1 MYWLRRLFRK
11 ESTEKQLDSELQFH
25 LEQRMADYVETGM
38 DPEKA
43 RRKARLEFGG
53 MEGVKEECRESR
65 RVHIVDTFLQ
75 DVRYGLR
82 MLRKSPGF
90 TLITVLTLAL
100 GMGANTTMFS
110 TIDSMLL
117 HPLNF
122 PELNRLVA
130 LSEPLPHSVSGSETV
145 APADYLDWKR
155 QASVFEGMAAY
166 HSWGSD
172 LTGVGEPE
180 HLDGARVSPSFFP
193 IVGVGAALGRIFSP
207 DEEIPGHDQVAVIS
221 YGLWQNRFS
230 GDRFSGDPRILG
242 MSISLNGVPYKVVGV
257 MPQDFSFPRAT
268 QVWTPLPLSSDFTQ
282 EREKQSVLT
291 LARLKPSVTPAQAQA
306 EMSTIAARLEQLY
319 PQTNTSRGAQV
330 TLLRDQVAGDFTPM
344 FLWISMGAVLFVLL
358 IACINVANMQVA
370 RAAARQRE
378 MAVRASLGATRKRI
392 LRQLLTENVML
403 ALLGGA
409 AGLGVAKLLLQALK
423 IGMPAQITRL
433 IPGWQALA
441 INSRALVFT
450 FAIALA
456 TGIVFGLAPALGAS
470 KPDLTDALKEGEKN
484 SILGTRRRLR
494 SLLVVFEVALALVL
508 LVGAG
513 LMVKGFRHLVETEK
527 QGYSPDN
534 VLTLGVSLNQTRYHQ
549 DHRIV
554 GFYRES
560 LDRIRALPEVLAA
573 STVSHIPAT
582 GGWSTQKFLIEGQ
595 PGPAPGE
602 LQVTNFLVAAPQYFH
617 TMRIPILSGR
627 DFADHDRAESPKV
640 AIVSA
645 EFVRRYFSG
654 ADPLG
659 QHIKLGSATA
669 EPATIVGVAGDVKRF
684 MFDRGQRPTVYVPH
698 AQYPFLSMALV
709 IRAAGDPQK
718 IAAEVRAQ
726 LLAVDKEQPV
736 FDVMTMDGII
746 TEQVSG
752 VRVGAISMLFF
763 GLLALLLSA
772 IGVYG
777 VVAYSV
783 EQRTHEIGIRM
794 AVGARAHDILGMV
807 LAQTARLTG
816 TGLGIGL
823 LGAFA
828 MSRGMVKAM
837 FGMISLDWT
846 TFAIFT
852 ALLAGVA
859 LLASY
864 IPALR
869 AARVNP
875 MITLRHE

>member
-1 MYWLRRLFRK
+1 MYWLRRLLRK
-11 ESTEKQLDSELQFH
+11 EKTEKQLDSELRFH
-25 LEQRMADYVETGM
+25 LEQQIAGYIEAGM
-38 DPEKA
+38 DPDQA
-43 RRKARLEFGG
+43 RRQAQLEFGG

-65 RVHIVDTFLQ
+65 RVHVVDTLLQ
-75 DVRYGLR
+75 DVRYGMR

-90 TLITVLTLAL
+90 TLVTVVTLAL
-100 GMGANTTMFS
+100 GMGANTTTFS
-110 TIDSMLL
+110 TLDSMLL
-117 HPLNF
+117 HPLSF
-122 PELNRLVA
+122 PELSRLVA
-130 LSEPLPHSVSGSETV
+130 LSEPLPHNVSGSETV
-145 APADYLDWKR
+145 APADYLDWIR
-155 QASVFEGMAAY
+155 QATVFEGVAAY
-166 HSWGSD
+166 RSWGSD

-180 HLDGARVSPSFFP
+180 HLDGARVSPNFFP
-193 IVGVGAALGRIFSP
+193 MIGAGATLGRTFTQ
-207 DEEIPGHDQVAVIS
+207 DEEQPGHDQVAVIS

-230 GDRFSGDPRILG
+230 GDPRILDA
-242 MSISLNGVPYKVVGV
+242 SISLNGAPFKVVGV

-268 QVWTPLPLSSDFTQ
+268 QVWTPLPLSSDFVH

-291 LARLKPSVTPAQAQA
+291 LARLKPAVTPVQAQA
-306 EMSTIAARLEQLY
+306 EMNTIAARLEQLY
-319 PQTNTSRGAQV
+319 PQTNTNRRVSV
-330 TLLRDQVAGDFTPM
+330 VLLRDQVAGEFTPM

-358 IACINVANMQVA
+358 IACVNVANMQVA

-378 MAVRASLGATRKRI
+378 MAVRASLGATRMRM
-392 LRQLLTENVML
+392 LRQLLTENAML
-403 ALLGGA
+403 ALLGGT
-409 AGLGVAKLLLQALK
+409 AGIAVAKLLLHLFK
-423 IGMPAQITRL
+423 VGMPPEITRL
-433 IPGWQALA
+433 IPGWQTMA
-441 INSRALVFT
+441 INGRALVFT

-470 KPDLTDALKEGEKN
+470 KPDLTDALKDGEKG
-484 SILGTRRRLR
+484 SILGARHRLR
-494 SLLVVFEVALALVL
+494 SLLVIFEVALALVL

-513 LMVKGFRHLVETEK
+513 LMVQGFRHLVETQR

-560 LDRIRALPEVLAA
+560 LERIGALPQVVSVSA
-573 STVSHIPAT
+573 VSHIPAT
-582 GGWSTQKFLIEGQ
+582 GGWSTEKLLIEGR
-595 PGPAPGE
+595 PAPAAGE
-602 LQVTNFLVAAPQYFH
+602 SQVTNFLVAAPQYFH
-617 TMRIPILSGR
+617 TMRIPVMNGR
-627 DFADHDRAESPKV
+627 DFDDHDRAESPKV

-645 EFVRRYFSG
+645 EFGRRYFPG

-659 QHIKLGSATA
+659 QRIRLGSSAA
-669 EPATIVGVAGDVKRF
+669 EPATIVGVVGDVKRF

-698 AQYPFLSMALV
+698 SQYPVLSMGLV
-709 IRAAGDPQK
+709 MRTAGDPQK
-718 IAAEVRAQ
+718 IASQVRAQ
-726 LLAVDKEQPV
+726 LLVVDKEQPV
-736 FDVMTMDGII
+736 FDVKTMEGII

-752 VRVGAISMLFF
+752 VRVGAVSMLFF

-794 AVGARAHDILGMV
+794 AVGAKARDILAMV
-807 LAQTARLTG
+807 LGQTVRLTAA
-816 TGLGIGL
+816 GLAIGL

-828 MSRGMVKAM
+828 MSRAMVKVM
-837 FGMISLDWT
+837 FGMIALDFT
-846 TFAIFT
+846 TFAVFT
-852 ALLAGVA
+852 SLLAGVA

-864 IPALR
+864 VPAQR

>member
-11 ESTEKQLDSELQFH
+11 ESTEKQLASELQFH
-25 LEQRMADYVETGM
+25 MEQQVRDYMDTGM
-38 DPEKA
+38 DPEQA
-43 RRKARLEFGG
+43 RRKTRLEFGG
-53 MEGVKEECRESR
+53 LEGVKEECRESR
-65 RVHIVDTFLQ
+65 RIYIIDTFLQ
-75 DVRYGLR
+75 DVRYGVR
-82 MLRKSPGF
+82 MLRKSSGF

-100 GMGANTTMFS
+100 GMGANTTIFS

-122 PELNRLVA
+122 PELNRLVV

-145 APADYLDWKR
+145 APADYLDWTR
-155 QASVFEGMAAY
+155 QASVFEGIAAY
-166 HSWGSD
+166 QSWGSD

-180 HLDGARVSPSFFP
+180 HLDGARVSSDFFS
-193 IVGVGAALGRIFSP
+193 IVGMGTALGRTFTP
-207 DEEIPGHDQVAVIS
+207 DEEMPGQNQVAVIS

-230 GDRFSGDPRILG
+230 GDPHILG
-242 MSISLNGVPYKVVGV
+242 MSISLNGVPYKIVGV

-268 QVWTPLPLSSDFTQ
+268 QVWAPLPLSSDFVQ
-282 EREKQSVLT
+282 EREKQSVLA

-306 EMSTIAARLEQLY
+306 EMNTIAARLEQLY
-319 PQTNTSRGAQV
+319 PQTNTSRKVAV
-330 TLLRDQVAGDFTPM
+330 TLLRDQAAGDFTPM
-344 FLWISMGAVLFVLL
+344 FLWISLGAVLFVLL

-378 MAVRASLGATRKRI
+378 MAVRASLGATRKRM
-392 LRQLLTENVML
+392 LRQLLTENVIL

-409 AGLGVAKLLLQALK
+409 AGIAVAKLLMHLLK
-423 IGMPAQITRL
+423 IGMPMQITRL
-433 IPGWQALA
+433 IPGWQTMA
-441 INSRALVFT
+441 INSRALIFT
-450 FAIALA
+450 FAVALA
-456 TGIVFGLAPALGAS
+456 TGIIFGLAPALGAS
-470 KPDLTDALKEGEKN
+470 KPDLTDALKEGEKS
-484 SILGTRRRLR
+484 SIFGARQRLR
-494 SLLVVFEVALALVL
+494 SLLVTFEVALALVL

-513 LMVKGFRHLVETEK
+513 LMVQGFRHLVETEK
-527 QGYSPDN
+527 QGYNPGN
-534 VLTLGVSLNQTRYHQ
+534 VLTLGVSLNQTRYRQ

-554 GFYRES
+554 GFYLES
-560 LDRIRALPEVLAA
+560 LDRIRTLPEVLSA
-573 STVSHIPAT
+573 SIVSHIPAT
-582 GGWSTQKFLIEGQ
+582 GGWSTEKFLIEGQ

-602 LQVTNFLVAAPQYFH
+602 LQVTNFLAAAPQYFH
-617 TMRIPILSGR
+617 TMRIPIVNGR
-627 DFADHDRAESPKV
+627 DFADHDRAGSPKV
-640 AIVSA
+640 AIVSG

-669 EPATIVGVAGDVKRF
+669 EPATIVGVVGDVKRF

-698 AQYPFLSMALV
+698 AQYPLLSMGLV
-709 IRAAGDPQK
+709 VRTSGDPQK
-718 IAAEVRAQ
+718 IAAQVRAQ

-736 FDVMTMDGII
+736 FDIKTMEGII

-794 AVGARAHDILGMV
+794 AVGARARDILGMV
-807 LAQTARLTG
+807 LAQTARLTA

-828 MSRGMVKAM
+828 MSRAMVKVM
-837 FGMISLDWT
+837 FGMITLDLT
-846 TFAIFT
+846 TFAVFT

-864 IPALR
+864 IPAQR

>member
-11 ESTEKQLDSELQFH
+11 EKTEKQLDSELRFH
-25 LEQRMADYVETGM
+25 LEQQIAGYIEAGM
-38 DPEKA
+38 DPEQA
-43 RRKARLEFGG
+43 RRQAQLEFGG

-65 RVHIVDTFLQ
+65 RVHVVDTLLQ

-90 TLITVLTLAL
+90 TLVTVVTLAL
-100 GMGANTTMFS
+100 GMGANTTTFS
-110 TIDSMLL
+110 TLDSMLL
-117 HPLNF
+117 HPLSF

-130 LSEPLPHSVSGSETV
+130 LSEPLPHNVSGSETV
-145 APADYLDWKR
+145 APADYLDWTR
-155 QASVFEGMAAY
+155 QATVFEGVAAY
-166 HSWGSD
+166 RSWGSD

-180 HLDGARVSPSFFP
+180 HLDGARVSPGFFP
-193 IVGVGAALGRIFSP
+193 TIGVEAALGRTFTQ
-207 DEEIPGHDQVAVIS
+207 EEEQPGHDQVAVIS

-230 GDRFSGDPRILG
+230 GDPRILDA
-242 MSISLNGVPYKVVGV
+242 SISLNGVPYKIVGV
-257 MPQDFSFPRAT
+257 MSQDFSFPRAT
-268 QVWTPLPLSSDFTQ
+268 QVWAPLPLSSDFVQ

-306 EMSTIAARLEQLY
+306 EMNTIAARLEQLY
-319 PQTNTSRGAQV
+319 PQTNTNRRVAV
-330 TLLRDQVAGDFTPM
+330 VLLRDQVAGEFTPI

-358 IACINVANMQVA
+358 IACVNVANMQVA
-370 RAAARQRE
+370 RAAARHRE
-378 MAVRASLGATRKRI
+378 MAVRASLGATRMRM

-403 ALLGGA
+403 ALLGGT
-409 AGLGVAKLLLQALK
+409 AGIAVAKLLLRLFK
-423 IGMPAQITRL
+423 VGMPPEITRL
-433 IPGWQALA
+433 IPGWQTMAINGRALA
-441 INSRALVFT
+441 FT

-470 KPDLTDALKEGEKN
+470 KPDLTDALKDGEKG
-484 SILGTRRRLR
+484 SILGARHRLR
-494 SLLVVFEVALALVL
+494 SLLVIFEVALALVL

-513 LMVKGFRHLVETEK
+513 LMVQGFRRLVETER

-534 VLTLGVSLNQTRYHQ
+534 MLTLGVSLNQTRYHQ
-549 DHRIV
+549 DRRIV

-560 LDRIRALPEVLAA
+560 LERIGALPQVVSVSA
-573 STVSHIPAT
+573 VSHIPAT
-582 GGWSTQKFLIEGQ
+582 GGWSTEKLLIEGR
-595 PGPAPGE
+595 PAPAAGE
-602 LQVTNFLVAAPQYFH
+602 SQVTNFLVAAPHYFH
-617 TMRIPILSGR
+617 TMRIPLMNGR
-627 DFADHDRAESPKV
+627 DFDDHDRAESPKV

-645 EFVRRYFSG
+645 EFGRRYFPG

-659 QHIKLGSATA
+659 QRIRLGSPPA
-669 EPATIVGVAGDVKRF
+669 EPATIVGVVGDVKRF
-684 MFDRGQRPTVYVPH
+684 MFDRSQRPTVYVPH
-698 AQYPFLSMALV
+698 SQYPVLSMGLV
-709 IRAAGDPQK
+709 MRTAADPQK
-718 IAAEVRAQ
+718 IASQVRAQ

-736 FDVMTMDGII
+736 FDVKTMEGII

-752 VRVGAISMLFF
+752 VRVGAVSMLFF

-794 AVGARAHDILGMV
+794 AVGAKAGDILAMV
-807 LAQTARLTG
+807 LGQTVRLTA
-816 TGLGIGL
+816 TGLAIGL

-828 MSRGMVKAM
+828 MSRAMVKVM
-837 FGMISLDWT
+837 FGMIALDFT
-846 TFAIFT
+846 TFAVFT
-852 ALLAGVA
+852 SLLAGVA

-864 IPALR
+864 VPAQR
-869 AARVNP
+869 ASRVNP

>member
-1 MYWLRRLFRK
+1 
-11 ESTEKQLDSELQFH
+11 
-25 LEQRMADYVETGM
+25 
-38 DPEKA
+38 
-43 RRKARLEFGG
+43 
-53 MEGVKEECRESR
+53 
-65 RVHIVDTFLQ
+65 
-75 DVRYGLR
+75 
-82 MLRKSPGF
+82 
-90 TLITVLTLAL
+90 
-100 GMGANTTMFS
+100 
-110 TIDSMLL
+110 
-117 HPLNF
+117 
-122 PELNRLVA
+122 
-130 LSEPLPHSVSGSETV
+130 
-145 APADYLDWKR
+145 
-155 QASVFEGMAAY
+155 
-166 HSWGSD
+166 
-172 LTGVGEPE
+172 
-180 HLDGARVSPSFFP
+180 
-193 IVGVGAALGRIFSP
+193 
-207 DEEIPGHDQVAVIS
+207 VIS

-230 GDRFSGDPRILG
+230 GDPRILG
-242 MSISLNGVPYKVVGV
+242 ASISLNGVPYKIVGV
-257 MPQDFSFPRAT
+257 MPQEFSFPRAT
-268 QVWTPLPLSSDFTQ
+268 AVWAPLPLSSDFVQ
-282 EREKQSVLT
+282 EREKQSVLA

-306 EMSTIAARLEQLY
+306 EMNTIAVRLEQLY
-319 PQTNTSRGAQV
+319 PQTNTSRKVAV
-330 TLLRDQVAGDFTPM
+330 TLLREQVAGDFTPM
-344 FLWISMGAVLFVLL
+344 FLWISLGAVLFVLL

-378 MAVRASLGATRKRI
+378 MAVRASLGATRKRM
-392 LRQLLTENVML
+392 LRQLLTENVIL

-409 AGLGVAKLLLQALK
+409 AGIAVAKLLLHLFQ
-423 IGMPAQITRL
+423 IGMPAEITRL
-433 IPGWQALA
+433 IPGWHTMA
-441 INSRALVFT
+441 INSRALIFT

-470 KPDLTDALKEGEKN
+470 KPDLTDALKEGEK
-484 SILGTRRRLR
+484 SSVFGARQRLR
-494 SLLVVFEVALALVL
+494 SLLVIFEVALALVL

-513 LMVKGFRHLVETEK
+513 LMVQGFRHLVETEK

-534 VLTLGVSLNQTRYHQ
+534 VLTLGVSLNQTRYRQ

-560 LDRIRALPEVLAA
+560 LERIRALPEVLAA

-582 GGWSTQKFLIEGQ
+582 GGWSTERFLIEGQ

-602 LQVTNFLVAAPQYFH
+602 LQVTNFMVAAPQYFH
-617 TMRIPILSGR
+617 TMRIPIVDGR
-627 DFADHDRAESPKV
+627 DFADHDRAESPRV

-659 QHIKLGSATA
+659 QRIKLGSATA

-698 AQYPFLSMALV
+698 SQYPLRSMGLV
-709 IRAAGDPQK
+709 MRAAGDPQK
-718 IAAEVRAQ
+718 IAAQVRAQ

-736 FDVMTMDGII
+736 FDIKTMEGII

-794 AVGARAHDILGMV
+794 AVGARARDILGMV
-807 LAQTARLTG
+807 LGQTARLTA

-823 LGAFA
+823 LCAFA
-828 MSRGMVKAM
+828 MSRAMVKVM
-837 FGMISLDWT
+837 FGMISLDLM
-846 TFAIFT
+846 TFAVFT

-864 IPALR
+864 IPAQR

>member
-25 LEQRMADYVETGM
+25 MEQQVRDYTDAGM
-38 DPEKA
+38 DPEQA

-53 MEGVKEECRESR
+53 LEGVKEECRESR

-75 DVRYGLR
+75 DVRYGVR
-82 MLRKSPGF
+82 VLRKSPGF

-155 QASVFEGMAAY
+155 QASLFEGMAAY
-166 HSWGSD
+166 QSWGAD
-172 LTGVGEPE
+172 LTSVGEPE
-180 HLDGARVSPSFFP
+180 HLDGAHVSSSFFSVVNIP
-193 IVGVGAALGRIFSP
+193 TALGRTFTP
-207 DEEIPGHDQVAVIS
+207 DEETPGHDQVAVIS
-221 YGLWQNRFS
+221 YGLWQS
-230 GDRFSGDPRILG
+230 RFSGDPRVLD
-242 MSISLNGVPYKVVGV
+242 MSISLNGAPYKVVGV

-268 QVWTPLPLSSDFTQ
+268 QVWAPLSLTSDFVQ
-282 EREKQSVLT
+282 EREKQSIVA

-319 PQTNTSRGAQV
+319 PQTNTSRRVAV
-330 TLLRDQVAGDFTPM
+330 ALLRDQVAGDFTPM
-344 FLWISMGAVLFVLL
+344 FLWISLGAVLFVLL

-378 MAVRASLGATRKRI
+378 MAVRASLGATRKRM
-392 LRQLLTENVML
+392 LRQLLTENVIL
-403 ALLGGA
+403 ALLGGT
-409 AGLGVAKLLLQALK
+409 AGIAVAKLLLHLFK

-433 IPGWQALA
+433 IPGWQAMA
-441 INSRALVFT
+441 INGRTLIFT

-470 KPDLTDALKEGEKN
+470 KPDLTDALKEGEKS
-484 SILGTRRRLR
+484 SILGARRRLR
-494 SLLVVFEVALALVL
+494 SLLVIFEVALALVL

-513 LMVKGFRHLVETEK
+513 LMVQGFRHLVETEK

-534 VLTLGVSLNQTRYHQ
+534 VLALGVSLNQTRYRQ

-582 GGWSTQKFLIEGQ
+582 GGWSTEKFLIEGQ

-617 TMRIPILSGR
+617 TMRIPIINGR
-627 DFADHDRAESPKV
+627 DFADHDRAESPRV

-659 QHIKLGSATA
+659 QHIKLGSTTA
-669 EPATIVGVAGDVKRF
+669 EPVTIVGVAGDVKRF

-698 AQYPFLSMALV
+698 AQYPLLSMGLV
-709 IRAAGDPQK
+709 MRTSGDPQK
-718 IAAEVRAQ
+718 IAAQVRAQ

-736 FDVMTMDGII
+736 FDVKTMEEII

-794 AVGARAHDILGMV
+794 AVGARARDILGMV
-807 LAQTARLTG
+807 LAQTARLTAA
-816 TGLGIGL
+816 GLGIGIV
-823 LGAFA
+823 GAFV
-828 MSRGMVKAM
+828 MSRAMVKVM
-837 FGMISLDWT
+837 FGMISLDLT
-846 TFAIFT
+846 TFAVFT

-864 IPALR
+864 IPAQR